1 MQPRPHVALLV
12 ETSLASGRDILRG
25 ISRYVHESAG
35 WWLYHEPHGL
45 DESVPRWL
53 KRWRGDGIIAR
64 IQSRRMADAIAA
76 CGVPTVDVLGAVP
89 DLPFP
94 VVHVNNISIARLAA
108 GHLLDR
114 GLRHF
119 GFFGIEGENW
129 SEQRYQ
135 AFCTAVMSIAAEV
148 ALCRVP
154 RDRAETHS
162 WERAENELARWVGA
176 LAKPAGVM
184 VCSDQRGARLLEAC
198 RRAAIAVPDEV
209 AVIGVD
215 DDETLCEVCNPP
227 LSSIRAG
234 HAGVGFEAAA
244 LLDRLLRGGTP
255 PSAPLLVEP
264 ETIVARLSTDMLAV
278 DDAAVGASLRLI
290 REYAHQGLE
299 VEAIARRV
307 GLSRSVLQRRF
318 RAALNRSVH
327 QEIINA
333 RVKHA
338 RELLIKTR
346 LPLAIVAERAGF
358 RHQEYMGAV
367 FRERVGETPGDV
379 RRHSSHRGA
388 S

>member
-1 MQPRPHVALLV
+1 MQTRPHVALLV

-25 ISRYVHESAG
+25 ISRYVHESAD

-45 DESVPRWL
+45 DEAVPRWL
-53 KRWRGDGIIAR
+53 RRWRGDGIIAR
-64 IQSRRMADAIAA
+64 IQSQRMADAIAA
-76 CGVPTVDVLGAVP
+76 CGVPTVDVLGVVP

-94 VVHVNNISIARLAA
+94 VVHVNNTSIARLAA

-119 GFFGIEGENW
+119 GYYGIEGENW

-135 AFCTAVMSIAAEV
+135 AFCAAVMPIAAEV
-148 ALCRVP
+148 ALCQVP
-154 RDRAETHS
+154 RDHAGTHS
-162 WERAENELARWVGA
+162 WERAENELARWVSA

-198 RRAAIAVPDEV
+198 RRSAVAVPDEV
-209 AVIGVD
+209 VVIGVD
-215 DDETLCEVCNPP
+215 DDEALCEVCDPP

-234 HAGVGFEAAA
+234 HVNVGFEAAA
-244 LLDRLLRGGTP
+244 LLDRLLRNGATP
-255 PSAPLLVEP
+255 AAPLLVEP
-264 ETIVARLSTDMLAV
+264 ESVVARLSTDMLAV
-278 DDAAVGASLRLI
+278 DDPAVGASLRLI
-290 REYAHQGLE
+290 REHAHEGLE
-299 VEAIARRV
+299 VAAIARRV

-318 RAALNRSVH
+318 RAALKRTVH

-333 RVKHA
+333 RIKHA
-338 RELLIKTR
+338 RELLTKTR

-367 FRERVGETPGDV
+367 FRERLGETPGDV
-379 RRHSSHRGA
+379 RRHSGRRGE

>member
-1 MQPRPHVALLV
+1 MQPRPYVALLI

-35 WWLYHEPHGL
+35 WGLYHEPHGL
-45 DESVPRWL
+45 EESVPRWL

-64 IQSRRMADAIAA
+64 IQTRRMAEAIAA
-76 CGVPTVDVLGAVP
+76 CGVPTVDVLGVVP

-94 VVHVNNISIARLAA
+94 VVHVNNTSIARLAA
-108 GHLLDR
+108 GHLLER

-119 GFFGIEGENW
+119 GYFGIEGENW
-129 SEQRYQ
+129 SQQRYQ
-135 AFCTAVMSIAAEV
+135 AFCTAVTSIAPEV
-148 ALCRVP
+148 ALCEVP
-154 RDRAETHS
+154 RDRAGTHS
-162 WERAENELARWVGA
+162 WERAQNDLARWVGA
-176 LAKPAGVM
+176 LAKPAGIM

-198 RRAAIAVPDEV
+198 RRAAVAVPDEV
-209 AVIGVD
+209 VVIGVD
-215 DDETLCEVCNPP
+215 NDEALCEVCDPP

-234 HAGVGFEAAA
+234 HASVGFEAAA
-244 LLDRLLRGGTP
+244 LLDCLLRGGAP
-255 PSAPLLVEP
+255 PPAPLLVEP
-264 ETIVARLSTDMLAV
+264 ESIVARLSTGMLAV

-290 REYAHQGLE
+290 REHAHEGLD
-299 VEAIARRV
+299 VSAIARRV

-318 RAALNRSVH
+318 RAALKRSVH

-333 RVKHA
+333 RIKHA
-338 RELLIKTR
+338 RELLIQTR

-367 FRERVGETPGDV
+367 FRERLGETPGEV
-379 RRHSSHRGA
+379 RRHSGRRGE